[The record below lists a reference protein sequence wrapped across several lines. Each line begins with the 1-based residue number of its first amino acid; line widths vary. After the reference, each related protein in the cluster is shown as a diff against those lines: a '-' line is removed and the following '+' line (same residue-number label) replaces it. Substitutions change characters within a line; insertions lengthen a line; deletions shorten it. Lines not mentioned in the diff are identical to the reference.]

1 MVSVQKTREIGLL
14 KSMGFRNG
22 TVMGIFMWYGLIQ
35 GVAGILLGNGA
46 GFLVL
51 RYRQAILDG
60 LSGVLGFE
68 VLPKELYYLDG
79 LPARIVAGDV
89 WLINGLVLLLCLVGG
104 AIPAW
109 LAAKKHPVEAMRHVG

>member
-1 MVSVQKTREIGLL
+1 MMPATPFTSV
-14 KSMGFRNG
+14 

-35 GVAGILLGNGA
+35 GVAGIVLGNGA

-51 RYRQAILDG
+51 EYRQGILDG
-60 LSGVLGFE
+60 LSKVLGFE

-79 LPARIVAGDV
+79 LPARVVAEDV

-104 AIPAW
+104 ALPAW
-109 LAAKKHPVEAMRHVG
+109 LAARKHPVEAMRHDG